1 MSLQAILSKLN
12 DLYVLGAEFTD
23 RLEAAGWRLVSDQQV
38 SKVAERSCL
47 KPNTASLM
55 ATLQPVL
62 SSPSTIAARKRPGEN
77 ELASVLRR
85 QQEDDQRARG
95 SPFDSD
101 ESKRDKIKILAF

>member
-1 MSLQAILSKLN
+1 
-12 DLYVLGAEFTD
+12 
-23 RLEAAGWRLVSDQQV
+23 
-38 SKVAERSCL
+38 
-47 KPNTASLM
+47 M
-55 ATLQPVL
+55 ATRFRPAGVEGGGMIVLETKHGFVNAHLVTSLVIPVDDL
-62 SSPSTIAARKRPGEN
+62 LPGNVRGEN